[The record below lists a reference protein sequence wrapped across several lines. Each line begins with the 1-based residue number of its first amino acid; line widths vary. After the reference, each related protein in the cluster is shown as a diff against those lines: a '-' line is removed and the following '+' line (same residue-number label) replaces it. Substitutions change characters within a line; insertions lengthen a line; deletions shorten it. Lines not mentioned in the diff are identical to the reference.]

1 MLYRYKDVIINV
13 DHVYMISRWENTIRF
28 RLDSQH
34 NILSVPN
41 FSYIKVNE
49 ADRHQLLITYTSEEE
64 ARAELN
70 KIVPEDVPFAVVSTK
85 M

>member
-1 MLYRYKDVIINV
+1 MDYMSIPNRPYINFHKDEKH
-13 DHVYMISRWENTIRF
+13 HV
-28 RLDSQH
+28 
-34 NILSVPN
+34 V
-41 FSYIKVNE
+41 
-49 ADRHQLLITYTSEEE
+49 ITYTSEEE